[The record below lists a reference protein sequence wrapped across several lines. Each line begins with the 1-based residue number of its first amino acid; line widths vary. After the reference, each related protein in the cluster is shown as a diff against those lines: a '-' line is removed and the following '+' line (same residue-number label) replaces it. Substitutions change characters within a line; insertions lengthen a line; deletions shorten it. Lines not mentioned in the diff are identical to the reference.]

1 MGRRQACLILVVAA
15 LIGAALT
22 GCAGGGGSQE
32 PTPTPIPTA
41 VVPSKPTYKVE
52 RGTVIEE
59 VRFTGRIAP
68 VEEEQLYFRVDGR
81 VAKVNVKQ
89 GDKVKA
95 GDVLAEL
102 EIDNLLNALAQAE
115 VGLQTAQLQLKTA
128 QESSAEQRTRLEINL
143 QIAKLRLEQAR
154 TQDPGPSVAIAAAN
168 LERAAAEVQRAQ
180 AAYDRRNAS
189 PGAAASWEAANL
201 QDATINYQIAKA
213 QYEQALQ
220 NQKVHEL
227 DLQILE
233 QNVRL
238 AQLDLEKLTSTVD
251 PVLEQQVARAQL
263 EVDRLKAEVANA
275 RLTAPIDGE
284 VTMVG
289 AYAGRT
295 VNAYRPVMTVAAP
308 GALEVSADLTSDT
321 MQKLSVGQECTIVI
335 VNYPAKEF
343 HGKIRRLPYPYG
355 TGGSTAVG
363 TAEEDRSTRISIDD
377 ADVTLEAGAL
387 VRVSVVLQKKDNVL
401 WLPPAA
407 IRTFQG
413 KDFVLVMEGEGQRRV
428 PVKLGIKAE
437 DRVEIVSGLEEGQ
450 VVVGP

>member
-1 MGRRQACLILVVAA
+1 MGRRQSCLILVIAA

-22 GCAGGGGSQE
+22 GCGGGGGSAE

-128 QESSAEQRTRLEINL
+128 QESSSEQRTRLEINL
-143 QIAKLRLEQAR
+143 KIAKLRLEQAR
-154 TQDPGPSVAIAAAN
+154 TQDPAPSVAIAAAN

-180 AAYDRRNAS
+180 AAYDRRNVS

-220 NQKVHEL
+220 NQKAHEL

-275 RLTAPIDGE
+275 RLISPIDGE

>member
-1 MGRRQACLILVVAA
+1 MGRRQSCLILVIAA

-22 GCAGGGGSQE
+22 GCGGRGASQE

-59 VRFTGRIAP
+59 VKFTGRIAP

-128 QESSAEQRTRLEINL
+128 QESSADQRTRLEINL

-154 TQDPGPSVAIAAAN
+154 AQDPAPSVAIAAAN

-180 AAYDRRNAS
+180 AAYDRRSAS

-201 QDATINYQIAKA
+201 QDATIGYQIAKA
-213 QYEQALQ
+213 QYQQALQ
-220 NQKVHEL
+220 SQKVHEL

-407 IRTFQG
+407 VRTFQG

-437 DRVEIVSGLEEGQ
+437 DRVEIVSGLEKGQ